1 MKTALNFFAAAAL
14 AGGVMA
20 FSPSASAMPA
30 ANVGSVVAP
39 QVDQAHAVR
48 VCNRWG
54 RCWWSYA
61 GHRHGGYA
69 WRRPYYGWRGGYA
82 WRGRHYGYG
91 SRHPHYGHGWR
102 GGHRW

>member
-1 MKTALNFFAAAAL
+1 MKTALNFLAAAAL

-20 FSPSASAMPA
+20 FAPSASAMPA

-39 QVDQAHAVR
+39 EVDQAHAVR

-61 GHRHGGYA
+61 GHRHGGRYG
-69 WRRPYYGWRGGYA
+69 WRRPYYGWHGGGYG
-82 WRGRHYGYG
+82 WRHPRYGYG
-91 SRHPHYGHGWR
+91 GR
-102 GGHRW
+102 GRYRYR